1 MPPTS
6 VTTALSRNEEII
18 SCIFLY
24 ITANQRK
31 LMSVFPNLKFQRSA
45 GATERGAHVVEQDN
59 HMQGANPC
67 PQLNGETIKSQN
79 TGEPNDKK

>member
-1 MPPTS
+1 
-6 VTTALSRNEEII
+6 
-18 SCIFLY
+18 
-24 ITANQRK
+24 
-31 LMSVFPNLKFQRSA
+31 MSVFPNLKFQRSA